1 MSSSLNGASRIDR
14 GVGSTGLSTDAGFRR
29 VNLACVVVIPA
40 AGTTGRDEDRFRANG
55 ALERLTARL
64 ASHAFSGVGCRAG
77 EASIS
82 ESAVRISERH
92 F

>member
-1 MSSSLNGASRIDR
+1 M
-14 GVGSTGLSTDAGFRR
+14 GLSTDAGFRR

-40 AGTTGRDEDRFRANG
+40 AGTTGRDEDRFRAKG
-55 ALERLTARL
+55 ALRGSGR
-64 ASHAFSGVGCRAG
+64 ASRHTPCRAWGCRAG